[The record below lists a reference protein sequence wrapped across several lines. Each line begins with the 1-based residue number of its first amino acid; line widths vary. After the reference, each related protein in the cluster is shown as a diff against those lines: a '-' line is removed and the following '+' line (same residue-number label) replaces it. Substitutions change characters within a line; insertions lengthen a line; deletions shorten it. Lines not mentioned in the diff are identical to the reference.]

1 MSEIQM
7 IRNNTLRKFDYIT
20 RSHVNCI
27 RLRKCNNAN
36 DYEHERVK
44 IEVCFDLFKS
54 GIDFLTEAKLIDSKE
69 IADVVALD
77 LNQVIEIPITETKES
92 LDKKEKICKSYDLNF
107 EIKGD

>member
-1 MSEIQM
+1 MNEIQI

-36 DYEHERVK
+36 DYEHERIK
-44 IEVCFDLFKS
+44 KDLCFELFKS
-54 GIDFLTEAKLIDSKE
+54 GIDFLTEATLDSKE
-69 IADVVALD
+69 KVIADIVALD

-92 LDKKEKICKSYDLNF
+92 LEKKERIYKSYDLNF
-107 EIKGD
+107 QIKT